1 MKLDNK
7 VLCAG
12 LRCRALGTSAQ
23 DNQVTDDN
31 LARYGAERG
40 KLRTTKT
47 ILADAIRPFRKLRN
61 EARKYFNSVTLPGI
75 SEDLRITTPARLP
88 DLQKKIADYV
98 AKDAAL
104 LETLKIEYED
114 AKDKDRLALGAT
126 YDPGLYPAVED
137 LANYFSITLAICD
150 MPAGD
155 YARIEGLGAVAQA
168 EMALSHQQM
177 LEQVA
182 REARNEVR
190 GQMTKLIQHIADK
203 LSDPNAVKF
212 HESTFD
218 NLKEYL
224 ALVPDLN
231 ITNDP
236 TLEAMRKEAQAKLNY
251 SMAAIK
257 DSQFLKAQA
266 AEAAKSILA
275 SFGKIGS
282 NRKLVA

>member
-1 MKLDNK
+1 MKIDNK

-23 DNQVTDDN
+23 DNQITDDN

-47 ILADAIRPFRKLRN
+47 ILADAIKPFRKLRN

-88 DLQKKIADYV
+88 DLQKHIADYV
-98 AKDAAL
+98 TKDAAL
-104 LETLKIEYED
+104 LETLKANYED
-114 AKDKDRLALGAT
+114 AKDTDRLTLGT
-126 YDPGLYPAVED
+126 VFDPGLYPDVDD
-137 LANYFSITLAICD
+137 LGHFFSITMAVCD
-150 MPAGD
+150 MPSGD
-155 YARIEGLGAVAQA
+155 YARIEGLGAAAQA
-168 EMALSHQQM
+168 EMALNHQQM
-177 LEQVA
+177 MEQVG

-190 GQMTKLIQHIADK
+190 GQMTRLIQHIADK

-224 ALVPDLN
+224 AMVPDLN

-236 TLEAMRKEAQAKLNY
+236 TLEAMRKEAQEKLNY
-251 SMAAIK
+251 SMNVIK
-257 DSQFLKAQA
+257 DSKFLKAQA
-266 AEAAKSILA
+266 AEAAKSIL
-275 SFGKIGS
+275 STFGKIGGG
-282 NRKLVA
+282 RKLVA